1 MYNRRQDFLE
11 GDMMGYHFLP
21 CEREQL
27 YLMPPAL
34 QDWLPESDL
43 AWFILDAVAQMK
55 LTAITRTYR
64 ADGWGQAAYEPAMM
78 VALLLYAYCLGE
90 RSSRRIERLCQRDV
104 AFRVITAN
112 QGPDHTTLARFRQ
125 THEIE
130 LAKLFTQVL
139 RLCAEAGLLKVGIVA
154 RDGTKIKANAALASN
169 RTVETIATEVS
180 RMLTEAQVT
189 DAAEDRQY
197 GPERCG
203 DELPEGLRDRKS
215 RLARLQA
222 CQERLTQE
230 AATAQQQAKLETRQ
244 AEETATGQKKR
255 GRKPKAP
262 EAAADL
268 DAKANVTDP
277 DSRIMKTQA
286 GYVQGYN
293 AQAVVTEDQII
304 VAAEVTQEENDIKQL
319 YPMLE
324 RAQANLKALASPH
337 AVGTALAD
345 AGYCSEANLLAA
357 DPAGPEL
364 LIATNK
370 DWKQRKALRELPPP
384 RGRAPKGLT
393 ARDRME
399 RTLLTKRGRRLYK
412 KRGQTV
418 EPVFGQIKSAR
429 GCDGFMRRGT
439 AACASEWKLL
449 CATHNLL
456 KLWRHGKAGWIS
468 RRTGRVPQR
477 CGRGSGKKN
486 GG

>member
-1 MYNRRQDFLE
+1 MPE
-11 GDMMGYHFLP
+11 GDLTW
-21 CEREQL
+21 C
-27 YLMPPAL
+27 
-34 QDWLPESDL
+34 
-43 AWFILDAVAQMK
+43 ILDAVAQMN
-55 LTAITRTYR
+55 LTAIERTYR
-64 ADGWGQAAYEPAMM
+64 AAGWGQAAYEPAMM

-90 RSSRRIERLCQRDV
+90 RSSRRIERLCQRDL

-112 QGPDHTTLARFRQ
+112 QGPDHTTIARFRQ
-125 THEIE
+125 THETE
-130 LAKLFTQVL
+130 LATLFTQVL

-154 RDGTKIKANAALASN
+154 LDGTKIKANAALASN
-169 RTVETIATEVS
+169 RTAETITAEVS
-180 RMLTEAQVT
+180 RMLTEAQAT

-197 GPERCG
+197 GAELRG
-203 DELPEGLRDRKS
+203 DELPEGLRDRQS

-230 AATAQQQAKLETRQ
+230 AATATAQQQAKIETRQ
-244 AEETATGQKKR
+244 AEEAATGQKKR

-262 EAAADL
+262 EAAADR
-268 DAKANVTDP
+268 DATATITDP

-304 VAAEVTQEENDIKQL
+304 VVAEVTQEENDIKQL
-319 YPMLE
+319 HPMLE
-324 RAQANLKALASPH
+324 RVQAHLKAIAYPH

-357 DPAGPEL
+357 DPAGPAL
-364 LIATNK
+364 LVATNK
-370 DWKQRKALRELPPP
+370 DWTQRKALREQPPP
-384 RGRAPKGLT
+384 RGRSPKGLT

-399 RTLLTKRGRRLYK
+399 RTLLTTRGRRLYK

-429 GCDGFMRRGT
+429 GCDGFMRHGT

-449 CATHNLL
+449 CATHNRL
-456 KLWRHGKAGWIS
+456 KRWRQGKAGWIS
-468 RRTGRVPQR
+468 RRTGPTRQR
-477 CGRGSGKKN
+477 CGQGSGKKN

>member
-1 MYNRRQDFLE
+1 
-11 GDMMGYHFLP
+11 MGYHFLP
-21 CEREQL
+21 CERDQL
-27 YLMPPAL
+27 YLLPPAL
-34 QDWLPESDL
+34 QDWLPEGDL
-43 AWFILDAVAQMK
+43 AWFILDAVAQMN
-55 LTAITRTYR
+55 LTAIERSYR

-90 RSSRRIERLCQRDV
+90 RSSRRIERLCQRDL

-112 QGPDHTTLARFRQ
+112 QGPDHTTIARFRQ
-125 THEIE
+125 THETA
-130 LAKLFTQVL
+130 LATLFTQVL
-139 RLCAEAGLLKVGIVA
+139 RLCAEAGLVKVGIVA
-154 RDGTKIKANAALASN
+154 LDGTKLKASAALASN
-169 RTVETIATEVS
+169 RTVETITAEVS
-180 RMLTEAQVT
+180 RMLTEAQAT

-203 DELPEGLRDRKS
+203 DELPEGLRDRQS

-230 AATAQQQAKLETRQ
+230 AASATAQQQAKIETRQ
-244 AEETATGQKKR
+244 AEEVATGQKKR

-262 EAAADL
+262 EAVADGT
-268 DAKANVTDP
+268 AKANVTDP

-293 AQAVVTEDQII
+293 AQAVVTEGQLI
-304 VAAEVTQEENDIKQL
+304 VAAEVTQEANDIKQL
-319 YPMLE
+319 HPMLE
-324 RAQANLKALASPH
+324 RAQANLRTIAHPQ

-364 LIATNK
+364 LMATNK
-370 DWKQRKALRELPPP
+370 DWKQRTVLREQPGP
-384 RGRAPKGLT
+384 RGRIPMRLSH
-393 ARDRME
+393 RDRME
-399 RTLLTKRGRRLYK
+399 RVLLTTRGRRLYK

-429 GCDGFMRRGT
+429 GCDRFMRRGT
-439 AACASEWKLL
+439 AACDSEWKLL

-456 KLWRHGKAGWIS
+456 KLWRNGKASGTGQ
-468 RRTGRVPQR
+468 RTGCNPQR
-477 CGRGSGKKN
+477 CGWGSEKKN